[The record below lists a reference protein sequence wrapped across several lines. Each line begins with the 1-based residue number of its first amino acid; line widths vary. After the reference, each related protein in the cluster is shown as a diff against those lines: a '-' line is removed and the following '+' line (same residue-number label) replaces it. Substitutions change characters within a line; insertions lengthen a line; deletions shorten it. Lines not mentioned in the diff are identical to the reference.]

1 MLSNLYYNR
10 LLNDLMIYLEFEFIY
25 KCMYWKINVE
35 LFRGI
40 MLLLDVK
47 KYFLNFYK
55 KNFFSCNESDFNLIL
70 VLIIIVIFVE
80 RLFIEII
87 VK

>member
-1 MLSNLYYNR
+1 
-10 LLNDLMIYLEFEFIY
+10 
-25 KCMYWKINVE
+25 
-35 LFRGI
+35 